1 MMLLAGFDGGQTS
14 IRCRLSQWDDGR
26 WLLRGEGRGPGVTH
40 LEAPDGEQRF
50 RAAIRISFAEAGREL
65 GDVHIAAAVI
75 GASGIEQ
82 GTPVQQRASVLLSEE
97 LRLDGARSFATGD
110 ERTALRGAFPEGAGI
125 VLISGTG
132 MICLG
137 RNEQGSEHRCGGWGW
152 LLDGGGSAF
161 DLGHQGLQLCL
172 KMADGRLPEH
182 QLRQEIWRSMGC
194 DSSAAVKARAVQ
206 PDFGAAGFAA
216 LAPLLVAAAEQG
228 LEEAEAI
235 VRRSAA
241 TLSASAET
249 VASRL
254 HLTSPR
260 LVTRGGALDP
270 RNHFSDAVK
279 AAIDRRLP
287 QARWTAADGDACQGA
302 LVMAKELAFRLR

>member
-1 MMLLAGFDGGQTS
+1 MLLAGFDGGQTS
-14 IRCRLSQWDDGR
+14 TRCRLSLWNDGR
-26 WLLRGEGRGPGVTH
+26 WHLRGEGRGPGVTH

-50 RAAIRISFAEAGREL
+50 RAAIRISLAEAGRDL
-65 GDVHIAAAVI
+65 GDVHVAAAVI

-82 GTPVQQRASVLLSEE
+82 GTPVQRRASALLSAE
-97 LRLDGARSFATGD
+97 LMLDGARTLATGD

-137 RNEQGSEHRCGGWGW
+137 RNGQGSEHRCGGWGW

-161 DLGHQGLQLCL
+161 DLGHQGLQLSL
-172 KMADGRLPEH
+172 RMADGRLPEH
-182 QLRQEIWRSMGC
+182 PLRQEIWRSMGC
-194 DSSAAVKARAVQ
+194 ESGAAVKARAVQ
-206 PDFGAAGFAA
+206 PDFGAAGFAT

-228 LEEAEAI
+228 LKEAQAI
-235 VRRSAA
+235 VRHSAE
-241 TLSASAET
+241 TLSESVET

-254 HLTSPR
+254 NLTSPR

-270 RNHFSDAVK
+270 RNHFSDAVRES
-279 AAIDRRLP
+279 IGRRLP
-287 QARWTAADGDACQGA
+287 QVCWSTAGGDACQGA

>member
-14 IRCRLSQWDDGR
+14 TRCRLSQWVAGR
-26 WLLRGEGRGPGVTH
+26 WQLRGEGLGPGVTH
-40 LEAPDGEQRF
+40 LEAPGGEQCF
-50 RAAIRISFAEAGREL
+50 RAAIRVSFAEAGREL
-65 GDVHIAAAVI
+65 GDIHAAAAVI

-82 GTPVQQRASVLLSEE
+82 GTPVQQRASALLSDE
-97 LRLDGARSFATGD
+97 LRMDGPRSMATGD

-161 DLGHQGLQLCL
+161 DLGHQGVQLSL
-172 KMADGRLPEH
+172 RMADGRLPEH
-182 QLRQEIWRSMGC
+182 PLRRMIWRSMGC
-194 DSSAAVKARAVQ
+194 ESSAAVKARAVQ
-206 PDFGAAGFAA
+206 PDFGAAGFAS
-216 LAPLLVAAAEQG
+216 LAPLLVDAAEQG

-235 VRRSAA
+235 VRESAE
-241 TLSASAET
+241 TLSESVET

-254 HLTSPR
+254 NLTSPR
-260 LVTRGGALDP
+260 LAIRGGALDHLC
-270 RNHFSDAVK
+270 HFRVAVEQ
-279 AAIDRRLP
+279 AISRRLP
-287 QARWTAADGDACQGA
+287 QIHWSAAGGDACQGA
-302 LVMAKELAFRLR
+302 LVMARELALRLR